1 MKANF
6 ISNTPQGK
14 DFFEGKSQ
22 YLIASAIFESLSSSD
37 KLPHIIGL
45 EGEWGSGK
53 SNVIKQLSVIP
64 DFSKKY
70 KLFTYDAWGHQEDL
84 QRRSIL
90 EVLTTKLIKDKF
102 LEGKGKVRLRNGEVK
117 EDKWSSLLNFLLSNK
132 TITTTK
138 PIVSASSFAIL
149 MLLLVCVANVTS
161 TISSDKFDDCDGWVY
176 WIVLLV
182 PYALGLI
189 LIGYFALRNHSWKFL
204 TQWAVK
210 DEAEKVTEEYVSS
223 EEPSIQEFRNW
234 MQAISD
240 YIGKNEKKQKL
251 VLVFDNM
258 DRLSSDKVKQLWS
271 SIYAFFAGEA
281 FENIWV
287 IIPYDENHLM
297 EAFSENNE
305 DGGDNFIKKTFSMIY
320 RVAPPVI
327 SDYELLFN
335 SYFEEAFGKH
345 KDESRISQIFR
356 VLHPNPNPRDVIY
369 FLNQM
374 VSLVKMWNDAIPLGD
389 IALYVCRKT
398 RKDRG
403 KRALDTYLLSGDIF
417 NDVKAL
423 FGDLEKTKISLTKLA
438 YGLREDKLAQEVP
451 MRNYLRAY
459 FESNE
464 ILDINELV
472 DNPHFITVQKAVIN
486 DAPQTLINKYISG
499 LGKLDISKMSEEDR
513 AEITHKWDY
522 LTNIW
527 KGNGIEKQE
536 FGEEPKLLLT
546 HCSGKNKK
554 GVIEVIVQELQN
566 YPDFKGEEYFVAM
579 DDLSRFL
586 VEQNI
591 AFDFTQI
598 EEVKVPA
605 NVFLDYLNVAKHNY
619 LRYRLYTTSDELQN
633 CLSDADLK
641 SCKRPELVEYLVN
654 DLRYSFKQLLG
665 YCKDLI
671 ENEQVDKDN
680 ICTLLFY
687 VSFILSKIEKQEISA
702 VKHLPSAEVFNELYA
717 SVYDQQEYINKP
729 GYLDFIF
736 LSMILAAKQP
746 EITDEN
752 IEKIARI
759 SAKYARFNDV
769 FANLSSVYPCRQ
781 KLAGSI
787 IRQNIK
793 GNLTLKTKIEQLPV
807 IHSVTALSWSDIL
820 NYFSLYVDDLTEKD
834 RKEVRDDFATI
845 VPCDIFPEIKDVDCK
860 LVSLIVSLGRKCLE
874 SGEHRLFDSSG
885 KVITGY
891 WYNFVIS
898 FLGTSC
904 WKNTDGFVL
913 KELTKVFDIY
923 CDNHDISLID
933 NDFVNFIFDKT
944 EQEDI
949 NPIMNK
955 VRNGFTAGNREASVA
970 EFKKFVHYFPELTSE
985 VPNKETFVQNFIEKA
1000 FVTDESCRI
1009 LIFNYSHYYMPLI
1022 NQSCQIAQ
1030 RIIKFI
1036 VEHKDSE
1043 DTCGKL
1049 YPMLSKEVVESLK
1062 PKNEEEK

>member
-1 MKANF
+1 
-6 ISNTPQGK
+6 
-14 DFFEGKSQ
+14 
-22 YLIASAIFESLSSSD
+22 
-37 KLPHIIGL
+37 
-45 EGEWGSGK
+45 
-53 SNVIKQLSVIP
+53 
-64 DFSKKY
+64 
-70 KLFTYDAWGHQEDL
+70 
-84 QRRSIL
+84 
-90 EVLTTKLIKDKF
+90 
-102 LEGKGKVRLRNGEVK
+102 
-117 EDKWSSLLNFLLSNK
+117 
-132 TITTTK
+132 
-138 PIVSASSFAIL
+138 
-149 MLLLVCVANVTS
+149 
-161 TISSDKFDDCDGWVY
+161 
-176 WIVLLV
+176 
-182 PYALGLI
+182 
-189 LIGYFALRNHSWKFL
+189 
-204 TQWAVK
+204 
-210 DEAEKVTEEYVSS
+210 
-223 EEPSIQEFRNW
+223 
-234 MQAISD
+234 MQAISH
-240 YIGKNEKKQKL
+240 YIGKNAKKQKL
-251 VLVFDNM
+251 VIVFDNM

-271 SIYAFFAGEA
+271 SIYAFFAGEP

-297 EAFSENNE
+297 ATFSESSV

-356 VLHPNPNPRDVIY
+356 VLYPNPNPRDVIY

-374 VSLVKMWNDAIPLGD
+374 VSLVKMWKDAIPLGD

-403 KRALDTYLLSGDIF
+403 KRALDSYLLSDDVF

-423 FGDLEKTKISLTKLA
+423 FGDLEQTKISLTKLA
-438 YGLREDKLAQEVP
+438 YGLNKDKLAQEVP

-459 FESNE
+459 FERNE
-464 ILDINELV
+464 RLDINELV
-472 DNPHFITVQKAVIN
+472 DNPHFVTVLKAVIN
-486 DAPQTLINKYISG
+486 DAPQTLINNYISG
-499 LGKLDISKMSEEDR
+499 FGKLDINKMSEEDR
-513 AEITHKWDY
+513 VEITHKWDY

-527 KGNGIEKQE
+527 KSNGIEKQE
-536 FGEEPKLLLT
+536 LGEEPKLLLT
-546 HCSGKNKK
+546 HCSEKNKK
-554 GVIEVIVQELQN
+554 GLIEVIIHELQN
-566 YPDFKGEEYFVAM
+566 FPDFKGVEYFVAM
-579 DDLSRFL
+579 DELSQFL
-586 VEQNI
+586 EEHNI

-598 EEVKVPA
+598 EWIRVPA

-619 LRYRLYTTSDELQN
+619 LRYRLYTASDELQN
-633 CLSDADLK
+633 CLSDAKLK

-665 YCKDLI
+665 SCKGLI

-702 VKHLPSAEVFNELYA
+702 INHLPSAEVFNELYA
-717 SVYDQQEYINKP
+717 SVYDQQEYIDKP

-759 SAKYARFNDV
+759 SANYVRFNDV
-769 FANLSSVYPCRQ
+769 FVNLATVYPCRQ

-834 RKEVRDDFATI
+834 RKEMIDDFATI

-860 LVSLIVSLGRKCLE
+860 LVSLIVNLGRKCLE
-874 SGEHRLFDSSG
+874 SGEHHLFDSSG
-885 KVITGY
+885 NVITGY
-891 WYNFVIS
+891 WYNFVNS
-898 FLGTSC
+898 FLGTNC
-904 WKNTDGFVL
+904 WKNINGFVL
-913 KELTKVFDIY
+913 KELTKVFDSY
-923 CDNHDISLID
+923 CDNHDISLVD
-933 NDFVNFIFDKT
+933 NDFVNFILDKT

-955 VRNGFTAGNREASVA
+955 VRNGFTAGNREASIA
-970 EFKKFVHYFPELTSE
+970 EFKKFVHYFSGLTSE
-985 VPNKETFVQNFIEKA
+985 VPNKETFVQNFIERA
-1000 FVTDESCRI
+1000 FVSDESCRI
-1009 LIFNYSHYYMPLI
+1009 LTYNYSRYYMPLI
-1022 NQSCQIAQ
+1022 NQSYQIAQ

-1036 VEHKDSE
+1036 SEHKDSE

-1062 PKNEEEK
+1062 SKDKEEK

>member
-22 YLIASAIFESLSSSD
+22 HLVASAIFDSLSSCD
-37 KLPHIIGL
+37 NLPHIIGL

-53 SNVIKQLSVIP
+53 SNVIKQLSDIP
-64 DFSKKY
+64 NFSQKY

-90 EVLTTKLIKDKF
+90 EVLTTQLIKDKS
-102 LEGKGKVRLRNGEVK
+102 LEGNGIVRLRNGEVK
-117 EDKWSSLLNFLLSNK
+117 EDNWSNLLSFLLSNK

-138 PIVSASSFAIL
+138 PMVSASTFTIL
-149 MLLLVCVANVTS
+149 MLLLVCAANVTS
-161 TISSDKFDDCDGWVY
+161 TISSDKFVDCDCWIY
-176 WIVLLV
+176 WIILLV

-204 TQWAVK
+204 RQWAVK

-240 YIGKNEKKQKL
+240 YIGKNENKQKL

-297 EAFSENNE
+297 EAFSESKE
-305 DGGDNFIKKTFSMIY
+305 GVGDNFMKKTFSMIY
-320 RVAPPVI
+320 WVAPPVI

-374 VSLVKMWNDAIPLGD
+374 VSLVKMWKDAIPLGD

-403 KRALDTYLLSGDIF
+403 KRALDTYLLSDDAF

-423 FGDLEKTKISLTKLA
+423 FGDLDKTKISLTKLA

-451 MRNYLRAY
+451 MRNYLRSY

-464 ILDINELV
+464 NLDINGLV
-472 DNPHFITVQKAVIN
+472 DNPHFITVLKAVIN

-499 LGKLDISKMSEEDR
+499 LGKLDISKMPEEDR

-536 FGEEPKLLLT
+536 LGEEPKLLLT

-554 GVIEVIVQELQN
+554 GLIEVIIQELQN
-566 YPDFKGEEYFVAM
+566 FPDFRGEEYFVAM
-579 DDLSRFL
+579 DELSRFL
-586 VEQNI
+586 DEQKI

-598 EEVKVPA
+598 EEIKVPA
-605 NVFLDYLNVAKHNY
+605 NVFLDYLNVAKQNY
-619 LRYRLYTTSDELQN
+619 LRYRLFTTSDELQD
-633 CLSDADLK
+633 CLSDASLK
-641 SCKRPELVEYLVN
+641 SCKRPELVEYLVKDSN
-654 DLRYSFKQLLG
+654 YSFKQLLG
-665 YCKDLI
+665 CCKDLI
-671 ENEQVDKDN
+671 DNEQVDKDN
-680 ICTLLFY
+680 ICTLLYY
-687 VSFILSKIEKQEISA
+687 VSFIVSQKEKQEISA
-702 VKHLPSAEVFNELYA
+702 VLHLPSAKVFDELYT
-717 SVYDQQEYINKP
+717 SVYDQREYIDKP

-746 EITDEN
+746 EITDEK

-759 SAKYARFNDV
+759 SANYARFNEV
-769 FANLSSVYPCRQ
+769 FVNLSSVYPCRQ

-807 IHSVTALSWSDIL
+807 IHSVTALPWTDIL
-820 NYFSLYVDDLTEKD
+820 NYFSSYVDDLTEKD
-834 RKEVRDDFATI
+834 RKEVMDDFTTI
-845 VPCDIFPEIKDVDCK
+845 VPYDIFPEIKEVDCK
-860 LVSLIVSLGRKCLE
+860 LVSLIVNLGRKCLE

-885 KVITGY
+885 NVITGF

-898 FLGTSC
+898 FLGKSF
-904 WKNTDGFVL
+904 WNNTDGFVL

-923 CDNHDISLID
+923 CDNHDISLVD
-933 NDFVNFIFDKT
+933 DDFVNFIFDKT
-944 EQEDI
+944 EQKDI

-970 EFKKFVHYFPELTSE
+970 EFKKFVHYFPKLTSE
-985 VPNKETFVQNFIEKA
+985 VPNKETFVQNFIERA
-1000 FVTDESCRI
+1000 FVSDESCRM
-1009 LIFNYSHYYMPLI
+1009 LIFNYSRYYMPLI
-1022 NQSCQIAQ
+1022 NQCYQIAQ
-1030 RIIKFI
+1030 RIVRYID
-1036 VEHKDSE
+1036 EHKNEE
-1043 DTCGKL
+1043 DTCAKL
-1049 YPMLSKEVVESLK
+1049 YSLLSKEVIDSLN
-1062 PKNEEEK
+1062 PKEKEDK

>member
-1 MKANF
+1 MKAEF

-22 YLIASAIFESLSSSD
+22 HLIASAIFESLSSSD

-53 SNVIKQLSVIP
+53 SNVIKQLSDIP
-64 DFSKKY
+64 DFSIKY
-70 KLFTYDAWGHQEDL
+70 KLFTYDAWGYQEDL

-117 EDKWSSLLNFLLSNK
+117 VDNWSSLLSFLLSNK
-132 TITTTK
+132 SITTSK
-138 PIVSASSFAIL
+138 PSVKVNAFTL
-149 MLLLVCVANVTS
+149 VMLGLVCFANLTA
-161 TISSDKFDDCDGWVY
+161 TMCSDKLVKCEDYSY
-176 WIVLLV
+176 WIILLA
-182 PYALGLI
+182 PYAVGI
-189 LIGYFALRNHSWKFL
+189 LTILVFALRDHSWKFL
-204 TQWAVK
+204 TQWTVK

-297 EAFSENNE
+297 EAFSESKE
-305 DGGDNFIKKTFSMIY
+305 GVGDNFMKKTFSMIY

-345 KDESRISQIFR
+345 KDESRISQVFR

-374 VSLVKMWNDAIPLGD
+374 VSLVKMWNDAIPLCD

-403 KRALDTYLLSGDIF
+403 NRALDTYLLSDDVF

-464 ILDINELV
+464 NLDINGLV
-472 DNPHFITVQKAVIN
+472 DNPHFITVLKAVIN

-536 FGEEPKLLLT
+536 LGEEPKLLLT
-546 HCSGKNKK
+546 HCSEKNKDGLIK
-554 GVIEVIVQELQN
+554 KVIHELQN

-579 DDLSRFL
+579 DDLSQFL
-586 VEQNI
+586 GEQKI

-598 EEVKVPA
+598 EWIRVHA
-605 NVFLDYLNVAKHNY
+605 NVFLDYLHVAKHNY
-619 LRYRLYTTSDELQN
+619 LRYCLYTTSDELQN
-633 CLSDADLK
+633 CLSDANLK

-687 VSFILSKIEKQEISA
+687 VSFILSKIEKQKISA
-702 VKHLPSAEVFNELYA
+702 VKHLPSAEVFDELYA
-717 SVYDQQEYINKP
+717 SVYGQQEYVDKP

-746 EITDEN
+746 EIADEN

-759 SAKYARFNDV
+759 SANYVRFNDV
-769 FANLSSVYPCRQ
+769 FVNLATVYPCWQ

-793 GNLTLKTKIEQLPV
+793 GNLTLKTTIEQLPV

-820 NYFSLYVDDLTEKD
+820 NYFSSYVDDLTEKD
-834 RKEVRDDFATI
+834 REEMMDDFATI
-845 VPCDIFPEIKDVDCK
+845 VPCDIFPEINEVDCK
-860 LVSLIVSLGRKCLE
+860 LVSLIVNLGCKCLE
-874 SGEHRLFDSSG
+874 SGEHHLFDSSG
-885 KVITGY
+885 NMVHGY
-891 WYNFVIS
+891 WYNFVTS
-898 FLGTSC
+898 FLGTKS
-904 WKNTDGFVL
+904 WKCTDGFVL
-913 KELTKVFDIY
+913 NELTKVFDIY
-923 CDNHDISLID
+923 CVNHDINLID
-933 NDFVNFIFDKT
+933 NEFVDFILDKT
-944 EQEDI
+944 EQVDI

-955 VRNGFTAGNREASVA
+955 VRNGFTVGNREASVA
-970 EFKKFVHYFPELTSE
+970 EFKNFVHYFPKLTSE
-985 VPNKETFVQNFIEKA
+985 VPNKETFVQNFIERA
-1000 FVTDESCRI
+1000 FVSDESCRM
-1009 LIFNYSHYYMPLI
+1009 LLFYYSRYYMPLI
-1022 NQSCQIAQ
+1022 NQSYQIAQ

-1036 VEHKDSE
+1036 DEHKESE

-1049 YPMLSKEVVESLK
+1049 YPMLSEEVVESLK
-1062 PKNEEEK
+1062 PKYKEEK